1 MHEIDLRKLDLNLLL
16 VFQVLMTERSV
27 TRAAERL
34 GRTQSAIS
42 HALARLRE
50 QLGDPLLVKTAQG
63 MRASAYAEALALRVR
78 PILADIQRVLTP
90 AQTFEPASTER
101 IFRLALPD
109 LAQNLFAQLLG
120 CVQARA
126 PRAALEWTA
135 PAEDMQAELLEGTL
149 DLAIVPASLHL
160 ADGLQSTP
168 VGALRWACF
177 GREGHPAWARWD
189 TAQWAAWPHVVV
201 RVGNRLNSPVSQTS
215 AFLGIERRIGAWV
228 PHFSAVAP
236 LLAHS
241 DLLATL
247 PLAALVDSMAM
258 HLLRVQA
265 LPFPITPMAHV
276 LVQSVRHANDAA
288 QIWLR
293 TQVEAVWT
301 GMLARADA
309 LDRCG
314 TKLENQKIST
324 DDQAHVSIAHTRRS

>member
-1 MHEIDLRKLDLNLLL
+1 MHTIDLRKIDLNLLL
-16 VFQVLMTERSV
+16 VFQVLMAERSV

-78 PILADIQRVLTP
+78 PILADIGRVLTP
-90 AQTFEPASTER
+90 AQVFEPTSTER

-120 CVQARA
+120 SIQAQA

-135 PAEDMQAELLEGTL
+135 PADDMQAQLLEGTL

-177 GREGHPAWARWD
+177 GREDHPAWTRWD
-189 TAQWAAWPHVVV
+189 PAQWAAWPHVVV

-236 LLAHS
+236 LLAQS

-258 HLLRVQA
+258 HHLRVQA
-265 LPFPITPMAHV
+265 LPFAITPMAHV
-276 LVQSVRHANDAA
+276 LVCSMRHANDAA
-288 QIWLR
+288 LIWLR
-293 TQVEAVWT
+293 SQVEAVWT
-301 GMLARADA
+301 EMLARADA
-309 LDRCG
+309 LHISG
-314 TKLENQKIST
+314 TNLDQLENR
-324 DDQAHVSIAHTRRS
+324 HG

>member
-1 MHEIDLRKLDLNLLL
+1 MHTIDLRKIDLNLLL
-16 VFQVLMTERSV
+16 VFQVLMSERSV

-63 MRASAYAEALALRVR
+63 MRASAYAEALALRVG
-78 PILADIQRVLTP
+78 PILADIGRVLTP
-90 AQTFEPASTER
+90 AQAFKPASTER

-120 CVQARA
+120 SIQAQA

-135 PAEDMQAELLEGTL
+135 PADDMQAQLLEGTL
-149 DLAIVPASLHL
+149 DLAILPTSLQL

-177 GREGHPAWARWD
+177 GREDHPAWTRWD
-189 TAQWAAWPHVVV
+189 QVQWATWPHVVV
-201 RVGNRLNSPVSQTS
+201 RVGNRLNSAVSQTS
-215 AFLGIERRIGAWV
+215 AVLGIERHIGAWV

-236 LLAHS
+236 LLAQS

-247 PLAALVDSMAM
+247 PLAALVDSLVL
-258 HLLRVQA
+258 HQLRVQA
-265 LPFPITPMAHV
+265 IPFAITPMAHV
-276 LVQSVRHANDAA
+276 LVWSARHANDAA
-288 QIWLR
+288 LIWLR
-293 TQVEAVWT
+293 SQVEAVWT
-301 GMLARADA
+301 DMLARADA
-309 LDRCG
+309 LHISG
-314 TKLENQKIST
+314 MNLEQLENC
-324 DDQAHVSIAHTRRS
+324 R

>member
-1 MHEIDLRKLDLNLLL
+1 MHEIDLRKIDLNLLL

-42 HALARLRE
+42 HALARLRD

-63 MRASAYAEALALRVR
+63 MRASAYAETLALRVR
-78 PILADIQRVLTP
+78 PILADIGRVLTP
-90 AQTFEPASTER
+90 AQAFDPASTER

-120 CVQARA
+120 RIRAQA

-135 PAEDMQAELLEGTL
+135 PTDDMQAQLLEGTL
-149 DLAIVPASLHL
+149 DLAIVPASLQL
-160 ADGLQSTP
+160 ADGLQSTS
-168 VGALRWACF
+168 VGALAWACF
-177 GREGHPAWARWD
+177 GRADHSAWARWD

-201 RVGNRLNSPVSQTS
+201 RVGNRLNSPVSQAS

-236 LLAHS
+236 LLAQS

-247 PLAALVDSMAM
+247 PLAALVDAM
-258 HLLRVQA
+258 QVYPIRVQP
-265 LPFPITPMAHV
+265 LPFRMTPMPHV
-276 LVQSVRHANDAA
+276 LVWSTRPNSDEALHWLRA
-288 QIWLR
+288 QVEGIWL
-293 TQVEAVWT
+293 E
-301 GMLARADA
+301 MLARADA
-309 LDRCG
+309 LEGKDTQAG
-314 TKLENQKIST
+314 NQKSLH
-324 DDQAHVSIAHTRRS
+324 Q